1 MKVLSVGWNT
11 FQETGKYTC
20 ATAEYFSLFSYSL
33 LKRSG
38 SLVTHGVCRITS
50 PVAAVISRPF
60 SAIKKKSPLSFRKK
74 KQRAERV
81 RKASENRAR
90 AGRKKGQR
98 QSEEKEKETTVAFLE
113 QHRLE
118 NDGDGEAS

>member
-1 MKVLSVGWNT
+1 MG
-11 FQETGKYTC
+11 E
-20 ATAEYFSLFSYSL
+20 
-33 LKRSG
+33 
-38 SLVTHGVCRITS
+38 
-50 PVAAVISRPF
+50 VINLR
-60 SAIKKKSPLSFRKK
+60 SFRKK

-118 NDGDGEAS
+118 KDGDEEIS